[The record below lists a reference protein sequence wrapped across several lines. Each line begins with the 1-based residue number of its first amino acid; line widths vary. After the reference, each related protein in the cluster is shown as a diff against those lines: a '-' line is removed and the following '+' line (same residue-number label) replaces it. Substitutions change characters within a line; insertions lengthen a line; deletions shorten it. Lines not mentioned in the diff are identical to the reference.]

1 MDNQLG
7 KLQKRVAGS
16 LLEREA
22 NELSGERGLRGR
34 LELVVPPFAENEPSP
49 VTTAF
54 TTPPALASL
63 APSASSIVPSP
74 ETSATEVEP
83 PFTRRVAPAATVRG
97 PLRAAP
103 FAMKGPHCAKRVVEG
118 S

>member
-1 MDNQLG
+1 MS
-7 KLQKRVAGS
+7 VTS
-16 LLEREA
+16 
-22 NELSGERGLRGR
+22 
-34 LELVVPPFAENEPSP
+34 PPFAENEPSP

-83 PFTRRVAPAATVRG
+83 PFTRSVAPAATVRG
-97 PLRAAP
+97 PQREPP